1 MDNQT
6 FGSGSAVYNEAK
18 SPACVRDRLD
28 SALSRVRSQVGR
40 ARMLAD
46 RINGAEPQEAAMP
59 MPAMAPGSVQ
69 PIEGSLYDLEREF
82 SLLDYQLERM
92 DSRL

>member
-1 MDNQT
+1 MDNQS
-6 FGSGSAVYNEAK
+6 FGATYNEAK

-28 SALSRVRSQVGR
+28 TALNRIRSQVAR
-40 ARMLAD
+40 ARMIAD

-59 MPAMAPGSVQ
+59 SAPMAPGSVQ

-82 SLLDYQLERM
+82 GLLDYQLERM
-92 DSRL
+92 DARL